1 MHAAHIPTRST
12 LEFSEQMRFGDGGR
26 VSCNYAIR
34 RNHPAPL
41 PFYCLPRAL
50 IMRVFTRQRVYDT
63 LRARVV
69 LLNPIMFEPRIR
81 TCVI

>member
-1 MHAAHIPTRST
+1 
-12 LEFSEQMRFGDGGR
+12 MRFGDGGR
-26 VSCNYAIR
+26 IICNYVIR

-41 PFYCLPRAL
+41 LFDCLPRAL
-50 IMRVFTRQRVYDT
+50 IMRVVTRQRVYDA

-81 TCVI
+81 ACVV